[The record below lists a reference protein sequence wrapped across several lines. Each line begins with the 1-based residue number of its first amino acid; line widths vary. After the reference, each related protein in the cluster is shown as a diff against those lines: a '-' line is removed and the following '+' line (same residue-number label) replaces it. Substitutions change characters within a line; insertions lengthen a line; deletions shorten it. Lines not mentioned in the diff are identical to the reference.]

1 MRIMLYLAQRG
12 EKNVVYQALYR
23 TWRPR
28 KFAQLIGQDPIS
40 RTLVN
45 ALTRDKL
52 SHAYLFCGPRGTG
65 KTSTAKILA
74 CAVNC
79 ENPVEAEPC
88 GLCPSCF
95 EITAGQAVDVLEI
108 DAASNRGIDE
118 IRDLRDKVRYAPAR
132 LKVKVYI
139 IDEVHM
145 LTPEAFNALLKTL
158 EEPPGRVLFILATT
172 EPHKLPAT
180 ILSRC
185 QRFDFFPLSVQ
196 DIASHLALVAE
207 QEGQKA
213 SQEALL
219 TLARSAG
226 GGMRD
231 ALSLLEQALAFC
243 EGELREE
250 DVLQV
255 LGQAGFHYFLSLAA
269 NTAVADAGACVNII
283 DAVVREGKDI
293 HQFSRDLLAFF
304 RDLAMTRAAPEDQR
318 LLAGYSP
325 EKQQALREKAM
336 LFSPEALLEIT
347 EEVNRI
353 LGDMKWSEQPRLILE
368 VGLFRICHLPPRL
381 TLADALERI
390 TALEDQIA
398 AMAGSPPRV
407 QAESKTLP
415 PAGLKK
421 EGKGMIEKEK
431 APQAKQKIDDQPAE
445 PRQGAETMPHI
456 SLEESIRAWREVLKK
471 VEKEKPMLNS
481 LLKDSYVAEV
491 RKDLWVIAFRKNSE
505 FCSGMLERRRADKT
519 FLEFLLKRIVDRDI
533 ALKISKEAVAVA
545 DGSPPKAG
553 SVPEEK
559 EGSVP
564 LPPEEPEGAEKA
576 ESEDLLVESA
586 RDIFNG
592 NMIE

>member
-1 MRIMLYLAQRG
+1 MA
-12 EKNVVYQALYR
+12 YQALYR

-28 KFAQLIGQDPIS
+28 KFAQLIGQDHIS

-45 ALTRDKL
+45 AITRDKL

-88 GLCPSCF
+88 GQCLSCL
-95 EITAGQAVDVLEI
+95 EITAGRAVDVLEI

-158 EEPPGRVLFILATT
+158 EEPPSRVLFVLATT

-207 QEGQKA
+207 REGQK
-213 SQEALL
+213 SSEEALL
-219 TLARSAG
+219 TLARSAE

-243 EGELREE
+243 EGELKEE

-269 NTAVADAGACVNII
+269 NTAAADAGACVNII

-293 HQFSRDLLAFF
+293 NQFSRDLLAFF
-304 RDLAMTRAAPEDQR
+304 RDLALTRAAPEDQR

-336 LFSPEALLEIT
+336 LFSQEALLEIT
-347 EEVNRI
+347 EEINRI

-381 TLADALERI
+381 TLTEALERI
-390 TALEDQIA
+390 TALEDKIA
-398 AMAGSPPRV
+398 TMADSPPRV
-407 QAESKTLP
+407 QAQSKSILSE
-415 PAGLKK
+415 GLKK
-421 EGKGMIEKEK
+421 EGKGKIEKEE
-431 APQAKQKIDDQPAE
+431 ASQAKPKQAKPKTDAQSGEPQKA
-445 PRQGAETMPHI
+445 AETLAHI
-456 SLEESIRAWREVLKK
+456 SLEESVRAWREVLKK
-471 VEKEKPMLNS
+471 VQKEKPMLNS

-491 RKDLWVIAFRKNSE
+491 RKDLWVIAFRKNCE

-519 FLEFLLKRIVDRDI
+519 FLEFLLKKIVDRDI
-533 ALKISKEAVAVA
+533 TLKISKEAAA
-545 DGSPPKAG
+545 ELDDGPSKAG
-553 SVPEEK
+553 SLPKGK
-559 EGSVP
+559 EGPVS
-564 LPPEEPEGAEKA
+564 LPPEEPEEEEKA

>member
-1 MRIMLYLAQRG
+1 MA
-12 EKNVVYQALYR
+12 YQALYR

-28 KFAQLIGQDPIS
+28 KFAQLIGQDHIS

-45 ALTRDKL
+45 ALTRDKI

-79 ENPVEAEPC
+79 ENPAEAEPC
-88 GLCPSCF
+88 GQCLSCL
-95 EITAGQAVDVLEI
+95 EITAGRAVDVLEI

-145 LTPEAFNALLKTL
+145 LTQEAFNALLKTL
-158 EEPPGRVLFILATT
+158 EEPPSRVLFVLATT

-185 QRFDFFPLSVQ
+185 QRFDFFPLSVK

-207 QEGQKA
+207 REGQK
-213 SQEALL
+213 SSEEALL

-243 EGELREE
+243 EGELKEE

-255 LGQAGFHYFLSLAA
+255 LGQAGFHYFSSLAE
-269 NTAVADAGACVNII
+269 NTAAADVGACVNII

-304 RDLAMTRAAPEDQR
+304 RDLALTRAAPEDQR
-318 LLAGYSP
+318 LLEGYSP

-336 LFSPEALLEIT
+336 LFSQEALLEIT

-381 TLADALERI
+381 TLTEALERI
-390 TALEDQIA
+390 TALEDK
-398 AMAGSPPRV
+398 MATMTDSRA
-407 QAESKTLP
+407 QAISKSLLP
-415 PAGLKK
+415 EGLKK
-421 EGKGMIEKEK
+421 EGKGKIEKEE
-431 APQAKQKIDDQPAE
+431 ASQAKPKPTKPKSDAQSEEPQKEAE
-445 PRQGAETMPHI
+445 SLPYI
-456 SLEESIRAWREVLKK
+456 SLEESVRVWREVVKK
-471 VEKEKPMLNS
+471 VQKEKPMLNS

-491 RKDLWVIAFRKNSE
+491 RKDLWVIAFRKNCE

-519 FLEFLLKRIVDRDI
+519 FLEFLLKKIVERGI
-533 ALKISKEAVAVA
+533 TLKISKEPAAEL
-545 DGSPPKAG
+545 DDSPSKAG
-553 SVPEEK
+553 SSLPEET
-559 EGSVP
+559 GGAVP
-564 LPPEEPEGAEKA
+564 LPPEEPENEGKA